1 MNQRL
6 QELGLELLGLPTE
19 SRAYLAARLIESLD
33 DTEDE
38 MTEQMWMEE
47 IDRRIAQI
55 HEGKAELIPVEDVI
69 KEMKASLGH

>member
-47 IDRRIAQI
+47 IDRRLAEVR
-55 HEGKAELIPVEDVI
+55 EGKAELIPVEDVI